1 MSHRVN
7 FHRRRL
13 HHTVYY
19 TLDSNKELLI
29 ILLFHVDDFLVA
41 FREDCHFDEGLFMFI
56 FGQKNLVD
64 DDDFVLKGKTVSFK
78 KVEGEF
84 HIQVMQKAFIGET
97 RKLKP
102 NRLWIPPSTIL
113 VEILGKQ
120 NSVYSENL
128 ALLTGATH
136 FTMSSVDDK
145 LIQSASR
152 AIHALNHRPPTAGM
166 SLDEV
171 GGTSEL
177 EGCEEFYHPA
187 GGWTDGWR
195 DVAKTLKSA
204 QT

>member
-1 MSHRVN
+1 MN

-102 NRLWIPPSTIL
+102 NRPAEPIPLS
-113 VEILGKQ
+113 
-120 NSVYSENL
+120 SEEMR
-128 ALLTGATH
+128 GAA
-136 FTMSSVDDK
+136 M
-145 LIQSASR
+145 
-152 AIHALNHRPPTAGM
+152 
-166 SLDEV
+166 
-171 GGTSEL
+171 
-177 EGCEEFYHPA
+177 A
-187 GGWTDGWR
+187 GGKHEARHSGHLSLQSR
-195 DVAKTLKSA
+195 PGERPGSA
-204 QT
+204 FQEQPCSIGEAFEALD